1 MAGRLQTTAFGPFTR
16 GVIDEAEASQSLTGA
31 ARTLRGFRYT
41 GANLVSVRPGTR
53 IVLTLKDD
61 QGSPANITSVCAIVP
76 FADGCL
82 IVGHSETTDKAYLYR
97 LNASLTTWTSSAGAT
112 TTNSTPQPV
121 GVLWTSIPN
130 APDVCVAE
138 GLGVAYITHTGAL
151 DSSTLSFATK
161 SFTDSTRAVA
171 TVTSD
176 LDADTT
182 PEDLYFTGCV
192 SFQQHLW
199 AWGFGTGTSAANA
212 YRPEMARFS
221 QPNFATA
228 GGLFRTPDSITI
240 GHRVRSQREAIAGGF
255 VAGQALYL
263 GAPYLVTRVTGYG
276 RSSWFREPLDDS
288 YGFVGAKC
296 GVAAGDTLY
305 YWSPRGPVRI
315 RPGGK
320 PEPLFDAIANVVQ
333 SVVNPQSIVA
343 GFDIQTDAVIFTFD
357 TGSGIRTW
365 AAFDTRR
372 EVWVGADDDWGLSLR
387 CVGTVAPILTS
398 TAAATLGPSGAPTSA
413 STTLIGSTTAT
424 ANWTAGD
431 ATSPTS
437 VEIRQ
442 QGATTWT
449 VATTTGAG
457 VASYTFTGLSAS
469 VAYEWRV
476 AHLKDGQYS
485 SYLGPSASTQ
495 FTTTASGGGLLPP
508 TGPAVYA
515 TDDDGNFLVSFT
527 GHANIHVSW
536 TNSGESGVDTG
547 VEMSTDGVSYSIQQ
561 NAPPGSASAI
571 VTVYASGTYYFRM
584 QHLKS
589 GYTSSTYTTPVNLT
603 VSIV

>member
-1 MAGRLQTTAFGPFTR
+1 MAGRLQTAPFGPFTR
-16 GVIDEAEASQSLTGA
+16 GVIDRAEASQALTGA
-31 ARTLRGFRYT
+31 SRTLRGFRYT

-53 IVLTLKDD
+53 VVLTLKDD

-97 LNASLTTWTSSAGAT
+97 LNATLTTWTASGGST

-121 GVLWTSIPN
+121 GVLWSSMPN
-130 APDVCVAE
+130 APDVTVAE
-138 GLGVAYITHTGAL
+138 GLGVGYIAHTQAL
-151 DSSTLSFATK
+151 DASTLSFPTK
-161 SFTDSTRAVA
+161 SFDDATRAIASVE
-171 TVTSD
+171 SD

-182 PEDLYFTGCV
+182 PEPLYFTGCV

-199 AWGFGTGTSAANA
+199 AWGFGTGTVAGDA

-228 GGLFRTPDSITI
+228 GGLFRTPDSITL

-288 YGFVGAKC
+288 YGFVGPKC

-315 RPGGK
+315 PPGGK
-320 PEPLFDAIANVVQ
+320 PEPLFDAIANVVE
-333 SVVNPQSIVA
+333 SVVNPQAVVA
-343 GFDIQTDAVIFTFD
+343 GFDIQTDAVIFAFD
-357 TGSGIRTW
+357 TGNGTRTW
-365 AAFDTRR
+365 AAFDIRR
-372 EVWVGADDDWGLSLR
+372 EVWLGPDNDWGLALR

-398 TAAATLGPSGAPTSA
+398 TAGATLGPSAAPTSA
-413 STTLIGSTTAT
+413 STTLVGVTTAK

-442 QGATTWT
+442 QGGSTWT
-449 VATTTGAG
+449 VVAVPGAG
-457 VASYTFTGLSAS
+457 IASYTFTGLDPNT
-469 VAYEWRV
+469 AYEWRA

-485 SYLGPSASTQ
+485 SYLGPSGSTQ

-508 TGPAVYA
+508 TSPAVYA
-515 TDDDGNFLVSFT
+515 TDDDGNALELFT
-527 GHANIHVSW
+527 GHANLHVSW
-536 TNSGESGVDTG
+536 TNSGESGVETV
-547 VEMSTDGVSYSIQQ
+547 VEMSTDGVGYSVQQ
-561 NAPPGSASAI
+561 TAPSGSSSAV
-571 VTVYASGTYYFRM
+571 VTVYSSATYYFRM
-584 QHLKS
+584 AHQKS
-589 GYTSSTYTTPVNLT
+589 GYTSSSYTTPVSLT
-603 VSIV
+603 VAIV